1 MCDLVPGNP
10 PEGITT
16 DQERRLRS
24 RKKSSRDQSDEGR
37 WREMYQLLFPG
48 EEVPSPY
55 FEPIQDEM
63 PGSPDSR
70 DLANY
75 EDYMRREL
83 PRLVRTN
90 IEDVVRRDMQP
101 LEAALIGNLVGII
114 QDCQDRLFR
123 GYRQM
128 RGEGTDASASPMMD
142 LATASFSS
150 ASNQN
155 SMPSNDFHQQSQLL
169 AAAFQPLPPASD
181 LETNIPLRHQQSMTD
196 LRHHPSLDMIL
207 SDSGYASE
215 LPHFCDCPG
224 PECNCSGGTSNTR
237 PHEENAFGG
246 AFTFDDPTLDTTGM
260 QWDGWDPFP
269 TWDPLNPTFGQ
280 S

>member
-1 MCDLVPGNP
+1 
-10 PEGITT
+10 
-16 DQERRLRS
+16 
-24 RKKSSRDQSDEGR
+24 
-37 WREMYQLLFPG
+37 
-48 EEVPSPY
+48 
-55 FEPIQDEM
+55 M

-128 RGEGTDASASPMMD
+128 RGEGTEASASPMMD
-142 LATASFSS
+142 LASASFSS
-150 ASNQN
+150 ASNQHPI
-155 SMPSNDFHQQSQLL
+155 PSGNDLQQSQLL
-169 AAAFQPLPPASD
+169 AAAFQPPPPAASD
-181 LETNIPLRHQQSMTD
+181 FDTSIPLRRQPSIRDLRHQQ
-196 LRHHPSLDMIL
+196 SLDMIL

-224 PECNCSGGTSNTR
+224 PECTCSGGSFNAR
-237 PHEENAFGG
+237 PHDENTFGNTFAFDES
-246 AFTFDDPTLDTTGM
+246 ALDTTGM

-269 TWDPLNPTFGQ
+269 TWDSLNPAFG